1 MFKVLLS
8 HLLLSVTLLMSA
20 TITVKTL
27 VDENVTN
34 GECSLREAI
43 VSANTNSSSDCDAGS
58 TGIDTIKIEVE
69 GTIEL
74 QTKLPTITESVKFL
88 GRGMDKIF
96 IRGNQSSGY
105 GSSVGIFVFRGTS
118 SSIKYIY
125 EVKGL
130 TLFSGYNY
138 NNILEAEGTGGCIS
152 VNRYV
157 DFTLDHVKLSQCTSY
172 ADGGGI
178 RFELDGAFVPQNRS
192 KVTIAWSEIS
202 ANNSLSSGGGLSIY
216 GDVDLEIK
224 YTTISGNNVGLFQQG
239 ATMGGPNGGG
249 IIMVDATGTGS
260 SLNIDNSTIVG
271 NAIRGHY
278 GGGIALFGNLGTG
291 SSNSDINIT
300 HSTIVNN
307 HAHLGIYPAGNTIP
321 PGTCTAEGAGIYIGD
336 NGMSLHL
343 ANNIIAG
350 NKDNDFNS
358 YGGVTCSDTD
368 VHAGFY
374 SISLTTGGTNLLGIF
389 LASGNTNTTFSP
401 GQPNVQDDYINMP
414 MPDLKQ
420 LGDYGGFTK
429 TMPPTDELS
438 TAVKFAVPCTTLSI
452 DQRGYQR
459 YTNMNCH
466 IGAVQ
471 LDSFPFYDYDGDFV
485 IDYIDVF
492 PLDPAEWEDTD
503 GDGTGNNADS
513 DDDGDGVSDVDEV
526 DNGTNPLLP
535 DTDGDGVNDGVD
547 DLPLDINETVDT
559 DSDGIGNNADTD
571 DDGDNYSDTIEQAE
585 GSNPLDASSTPLDT
599 DGDFIPNSTDTDDD
613 NDGYADM
620 VEINEG
626 TDPLDANSKPLD
638 TDNDGTPNAT
648 DTDDDN
654 DGILDTDELTLG
666 FNPLDASDGLADSDG
681 DGFSN
686 ALEFNIGTNMNDIND
701 KPTWTPILM
710 DNIMIFVPVKI

>member
-1 MFKVLLS
+1 MFKILLS
-8 HLLLSVTLLMSA
+8 HLLLSITLLMSA

-34 GECSLREAI
+34 GACSLREAI
-43 VSANTNSSSDCDAGS
+43 VSANTNTSNDCDSGD
-58 TGIDTIKIEVE
+58 TGLDVIKIEVE
-69 GTIEL
+69 GVISL

-88 GRGMDKIF
+88 GRGMDKLF

-178 RFELDGAFVPQNRS
+178 RFELEGAFVPLNRS
-192 KVTIAWSEIS
+192 KITIAWSEIS
-202 ANNSLSSGGGLSIY
+202 ANNSLSSGGGISIY
-216 GDVDLEIK
+216 GDVDLDIK
-224 YTTISGNNVGLFQQG
+224 YTTISGNNVGLFQQSANMG
-239 ATMGGPNGGG
+239 APNGGG

-278 GGGIALFGNLGTG
+278 GGGIALIGNLGTS

-307 HAHLGIYPAGNTIP
+307 HAHLGIYPAGNAIP
-321 PGTCTAEGAGIYIGD
+321 PGPCTAEGAGIYIGD
-336 NGMSLHL
+336 NGMSLYL

-350 NKDNDFNS
+350 NKDNDYNS
-358 YGGVTCSDTD
+358 YGGVICSDTD

-401 GQPNVQDDYINMP
+401 GKPNVQSDYLNMP
-414 MPDLKQ
+414 MPDLKP
-420 LGDYGGFTK
+420 LGDYGGFNK
-429 TMPPTDELS
+429 TMPPLDGLS
-438 TAVKFAVPCTTLSI
+438 AAVKLAVPCTILSI

-459 YTNMNCH
+459 FTNVDCH

-471 LDSFPFYDYDGDFV
+471 LGSFPFYDYDGDFV
-485 IDYIDVF
+485 EDAYDAF
-492 PLDPAEWEDTD
+492 PLDPIEWIDTD

-513 DDDGDGVSDVDEV
+513 DDDGDGVSDVDEIA
-526 DNGTNPLLP
+526 NGTDPLDV
-535 DTDGDGVNDGVD
+535 DTDNDGVNDGAD
-547 DLPLDINETVDT
+547 NFPLDTNESVDT

-571 DDGDNYSDTIEQAE
+571 DD
-585 GSNPLDASSTPLDT
+585 
-599 DGDFIPNSTDTDDD
+599 
-613 NDGYADM
+613 
-620 VEINEG
+620 
-626 TDPLDANSKPLD
+626 
-638 TDNDGTPNAT
+638 
-648 DTDDDN
+648 N
-654 DGILDTDELTLG
+654 DGISDVDEFSLG
-666 FNPLDASDGLADSDG
+666 FNPLDALDGLADYDG

-686 ALEFNIGTNMNDIND
+686 AMEFSIGTNMNDIND
-701 KPTWTPILM
+701 KPIWTPILM
-710 DNIMIFVPVKI
+710 GDIMIFVPIK